1 MDDGE
6 SRIEVALGTR
16 GTQDPV
22 FAEILEGQCKRSDYD
37 GRAVPAADRAALK
50 TAARIEGVEVIL
62 IEGRTLIEQVQERVD
77 GCLCP
82 GFLEKAKKGV
92 PLTLCEQVQWA
103 RNEGH
108 SPGHQA
114 SRTEQLGFS
123 VAGRVD
129 VGRGEN

>member
-16 GTQDPV
+16 GTQDPL
-22 FAEILEGQCKRSDYD
+22 FAEILERQCKRSDYD

-77 GCLCP
+77 GCLIARE
-82 GFLEKAKKGV
+82 FWKKRKKAY
-92 PLTLCEQVQWA
+92 P
-103 RNEGH
+103 
-108 SPGHQA
+108 
-114 SRTEQLGFS
+114 
-123 VAGRVD
+123 
-129 VGRGEN
+129 